1 MSFHSLFSLHT
12 KTELRHL
19 YEFSTLFSFA
29 FSLIVI
35 FEPIFLYQQ
44 QFPLW
49 FIGVYYALHYCMYIV
64 LLPLGGNF
72 AARFGLEKS
81 IVVSLP
87 LFVFYFITLAS
98 IPHYRILVHLAI
110 IFLTL
115 HKIFYW
121 PAFHAM
127 MAQFGD
133 GKNRGTELSWMSF
146 IRYGVGVL
154 GPLIG
159 GVIAE
164 FLGFP
169 ILFICTSLLV
179 LASAFPLLKGP
190 YEYGPSSFRYRDPW
204 RVIVA
209 PRYRNVTFTMLGW
222 GENLVDMVYWPLFLF
237 LVLGGTEKLGVYFSI
252 ALAVMTGIGFF
263 IGDFTER
270 YSRKRIVQTYLP
282 FMVLGYLF
290 RPLAGGHLRVVLT
303 DTLSRVSFAG
313 VMIPMMYELYGISK
327 RGGALKFG
335 VSLEIVIAITKAIT
349 ATVLAVVFFFVAP
362 YPAFV
367 VAFVLAAI
375 LCLLYA
381 KV

>member
-1 MSFHSLFSLHT
+1 MSFHSLFSIHT
-12 KTELRHL
+12 KTELKHL
-19 YEFSTLFSFA
+19 YEFSTIFSFA
-29 FSLIVI
+29 FSLIII

-44 QFPLW
+44 KFPLW
-49 FIGVYYALHYCMYIV
+49 FIGVYYGLHYLLYIL
-64 LLPLGGNF
+64 LLPFGGKF
-72 AARFGLEKS
+72 AARFGLDRS
-81 IVVSLP
+81 LVVSLP
-87 LFVFYFITLAS
+87 FFVLYILTLAA
-98 IPHYRILVHLAI
+98 IPQVRMLVWVGI

-127 MAQFGD
+127 MSEFGD

-154 GPLIG
+154 GPFIG
-159 GVIAE
+159 GAIAE
-164 FLGFP
+164 ILGFP
-169 ILFICTSLLV
+169 TLFVFASVLV
-179 LASAFPLLKGP
+179 LASALPLLRTP
-190 YEYGPSSFRYRDPW
+190 DEYRRSSFAYREPW
-204 RVIVA
+204 KVIFA
-209 PRYRNVTFTMLGW
+209 PRYRTITFTMLGW

-237 LVLGGTEKLGVYFSI
+237 LVLGGTEKLGIYFSI

-270 YSRKRIVQTYLP
+270 YSRQRIVRAYLP

-290 RPLAGGHLRVVLT
+290 RPLALGHARVVLT

-313 VMIPMMYELYGISK
+313 VMIPMMYELYGVSK
-327 RGGALKFG
+327 RGGSLRFG
-335 VSLEIVIAITKAIT
+335 VSLEMLIAITKACT
-349 ATVLAVVFFFVAP
+349 AFTLALVFFFVAP

-367 VAFVLAAI
+367 VAFILAGL

-381 KV
+381 KI